1 MKKKPVDCRYY
12 FVDEAGDTT
21 LFGQHGKVL
30 IGEQGCSR
38 YFILGVLDIPN
49 PALLQQE
56 LDGLRQSLLAD
67 PYFKKVPSM
76 QPEARKTA
84 LMFHAKDD
92 VPEVRREVFSLLQ
105 KHEFRFLGVVRNKQ
119 KVLEYVRKRN
129 TLDLAYRYNPN
140 DLYDYMVRVLFKNLL
155 HQDERYE
162 IYFSK
167 RWKQD
172 RTDALKTALK
182 TAQER
187 FAQQWGIAS
196 SPDIKV
202 IPKSSHESGGFQA
215 VDYFLWSLQR
225 FYERREDRYLDLLWN
240 SFRLVH
246 DIDDSRKNPYGVY
259 YTRKKP
265 LTLAALEN
273 DSPGDIELN

>member
-1 MKKKPVDCRYY
+1 MKNKPAECRFY

-21 LFGQHGKVL
+21 LFGQRGKVL
-30 IGEQGCSR
+30 IGEEGCSR
-38 YFILGVLDIPN
+38 FFILGVLDIPD
-49 PALLQQE
+49 PLSLE
-56 LDGLRQSLLAD
+56 LELNTLRQALLAD

-92 VPEVRREVFSLLQ
+92 VPEVRREVFALLQ
-105 KHEFRFLGVVRNKQ
+105 KHELRFLAVVRDKQ

-129 TLDLAYRYNPN
+129 MLDLDYRYTPN

-172 RTDALKTALK
+172 RTEALGLALK
-182 TAQER
+182 TAQDR
-187 FAQQWGIAS
+187 FAQQWGIVH
-196 SPDIKV
+196 SPEIKV
-202 IPKSSHESGGFQA
+202 IPKNSHESGGFQA

-225 FYERREDRYLDLLWN
+225 FYERREDRYLDLLWK

-246 DIDDSRKNPYGVY
+246 DLDDTRTTPYGVY
-259 YTRKKP
+259 YTQKKP
-265 LTLAALEN
+265 LNIAALEN
-273 DSPGDIELN
+273 YLPGI

>member
-1 MKKKPVDCRYY
+1 MKSPVECRYY
-12 FVDEAGDTT
+12 FVDEAGDGT
-21 LFGQHGKVL
+21 LFDARGRVL
-30 IGEQGCSR
+30 ICEQGVSR
-38 YFILGVLDIPN
+38 FFILGVLDVPN
-49 PALLQQE
+49 PEQLQEE
-56 LDGLRQSLLAD
+56 LEELRHSLLAD

-84 LMFHAKDD
+84 LVFHAKDD
-92 VPEVRREVFSLLQ
+92 VPEVRREVFALLQ
-105 KHEFRFLGVVRNKQ
+105 KHEFRFLAVVRDKK
-119 KVLEYVRKRN
+119 KVLEYVRRRN
-129 TLDLAYRYNPN
+129 TLDLAYRYTPN

-155 HQDERYE
+155 HKDESYE

-172 RTDALKTALK
+172 RTEALRAALK

-187 FAQQWGIAS
+187 FAQQWEIAT
-196 SPDIKV
+196 SPDITV
-202 IPKSSHESGGFQA
+202 IPKSSHENGGFQA

-225 FYERREDRYLDLLWN
+225 FYERKEDRYLDLLWG

-246 DIDDSRKNPYGVY
+246 DLDDTRNTPYGVY
-259 YTRKKP
+259 YTQKKP

-273 DSPGDIELN
+273 DSPGI